1 MTIDIL
7 RTGFKELGLSY
18 NEKIETDFMVYKNL
32 LLEWN
37 KKINITRIEK
47 EEDIYVK
54 HYLDSIILLNSK
66 IKKDAKIIDIG
77 TGGGFPGF
85 PLKIVNNNFNLT
97 LLDSLRKRTNFLN
110 LVADELG
117 FNDIEILHGRAEDFG
132 CNKIYREKYDLCVS
146 RAVASLNILS
156 EFCLPFVKE
165 NGYFVAYK
173 SENITEEMEL
183 SNNAIIKLG
192 GKIEEVKEIIIPNSS
207 IIRKLVF
214 IKKVKKTPYTYP
226 RKAGTPAKKPLL

>member
-1 MTIDIL
+1 MTTNIL
-7 RTGFKELGLSY
+7 KTGFEELGLNY
-18 NEKIETDFMVYKNL
+18 TKEIENNFMLYKDL
-32 LLEWN
+32 LVEWN

-47 EEDIYVK
+47 DEDIYIK
-54 HYLDSIILLNSK
+54 HYLDSVILLNSK

-85 PLKIVNNNFNLT
+85 PLKIVNNDFRLT

-110 LVADELG
+110 LVANELG
-117 FNDIEILHGRAEDFG
+117 FDDIEVLHGRAEDFG
-132 CNKIYREKYDLCVS
+132 RNKIYREKYDLCVS

-173 SENITEEMEL
+173 SENITEEMD
-183 SNNAIIKLG
+183 SSQNAIKKLG
-192 GKIEEVKEIIIPNSS
+192 GKIEDIKEIKIPNSS

-214 IKKVKKTPYTYP
+214 IKKVNETPNIFP
-226 RKAGTPAKKPLL
+226 RKAGTPAKKPLF